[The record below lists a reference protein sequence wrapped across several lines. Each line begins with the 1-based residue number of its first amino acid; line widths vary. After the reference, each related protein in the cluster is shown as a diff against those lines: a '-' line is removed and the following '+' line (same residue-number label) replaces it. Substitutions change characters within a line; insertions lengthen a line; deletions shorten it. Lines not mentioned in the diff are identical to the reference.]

1 MTTAKII
8 YGTAWKKERTTE
20 LVVSAVL
27 NGFRAID
34 TAGQPKHY
42 NEELVGEALE
52 ILQKQHGIKR
62 EDLWIQTKF
71 TSLGGQDR
79 SKPLPY
85 NPSDPIPTQIQTSV
99 QNSLKNLRTTYLDSL
114 LLHSPLSRLPDTVA
128 AWRALVELQDSG
140 TVRTIGMSNTYD
152 VRILEKLEQETG
164 RRVQIVQNRWF
175 EGNAWDREVCRY
187 CRERGIQYQSFWT
200 LSGSPSLLAHPS
212 LRAVAQAK
220 HCTPAQALFRLAQ
233 LHGVTPLSGT
243 TSVQHMQEDVAAEEI
258 ELTEELKGGEA
269 RDIVRLVWDE

>member
-20 LVVSAVL
+20 LVVSAVV

-52 ILQKQHGIKR
+52 ILQKQHDIKR

-164 RRVQIVQNRWF
+164 RRVQVVQNRWF
-175 EGNAWDREVCRY
+175 EGNAWDRE
-187 CRERGIQYQSFWT
+187 
-200 LSGSPSLLAHPS
+200 
-212 LRAVAQAK
+212 
-220 HCTPAQALFRLAQ
+220 
-233 LHGVTPLSGT
+233 
-243 TSVQHMQEDVAAEEI
+243 
-258 ELTEELKGGEA
+258 
-269 RDIVRLVWDE
+269 